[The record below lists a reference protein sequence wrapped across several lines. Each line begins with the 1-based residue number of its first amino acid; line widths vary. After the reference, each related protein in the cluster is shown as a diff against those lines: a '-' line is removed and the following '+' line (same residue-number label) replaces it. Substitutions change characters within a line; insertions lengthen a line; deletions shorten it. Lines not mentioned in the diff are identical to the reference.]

1 MVLRRK
7 KEMKTTRHNKIL
19 ELINKYPITTQE
31 ELIEYLRADGYDVT
45 QSTVSRDIKQL
56 RLTKTLLPDGKY
68 RYQASPSADK
78 GAKNNFSSIFGSSVI
93 SAENAMNIVVV
104 KTFSGMAQA
113 ACAALD
119 MMSFDEI
126 VGTLAGEDTI
136 IVVCKDEK
144 TATQCVETF
153 NGYLN

>member
-1 MVLRRK
+1 
-7 KEMKTTRHNKIL
+7 MKTTRHNKIL

-68 RYQASPSADK
+68 RYQASPSSDK
-78 GAKNNFSSIFGSSVI
+78 GAKNNFKSLFASSVI
-93 SAENAMNIVVV
+93 SIERALNIVVI

-119 MMSFDEI
+119 MMSFDMV
-126 VGTLAGEDTI
+126 VGTLAGDDTI
-136 IVVCKDEK
+136 FVVCKDEK
-144 TATQCVETF
+144 NAELCADTF
-153 NGYLN
+153 TSYLN

>member
-1 MVLRRK
+1 
-7 KEMKTTRHNKIL
+7 MKTTRHNKIL

-31 ELIEYLRADGYDVT
+31 ELIEHLRSEGYDVT

-68 RYQASPSADK
+68 RYQASPSSEK
-78 GAKNNFSSIFGSSVI
+78 GAKNNFKSIFSSSVI
-93 SAENAMNIVVV
+93 SVEKAMNIVVV

-113 ACAALD
+113 ACVAMD
-119 MMSFDEI
+119 MMSFDTI

-136 IVVCKDEK
+136 LVVCKDIEQAEK
-144 TATQCVETF
+144 CAEEF
-153 NGYLN
+153 NSFLS

>member
-1 MVLRRK
+1 
-7 KEMKTTRHNKIL
+7 MKTTRHNKIL

-31 ELIEYLRADGYDVT
+31 DLIEYLRADGYDVT

-68 RYQASPSADK
+68 RYQASPSSEK
-78 GAKNNFSSIFGSSVI
+78 GAKNNFRNIFSSSVI
-93 SAENAMNIVVV
+93 SIESAMNIVVI

-119 MMSFDEI
+119 MMSFDAI
-126 VGTLAGEDTI
+126 VGTLAGDDTI
-136 IVVCKDEK
+136 IVVCKDVQ
-144 TATQCVETF
+144 TAEHCTEEF
-153 NGYLN
+153 SRYLG

>member
-1 MVLRRK
+1 
-7 KEMKTTRHNKIL
+7 MKTTRHHKIL

-31 ELIEYLRADGYDVT
+31 ELIDYLKADGYDVT

-56 RLTKTLLPDGKY
+56 RLTKTLLADGQY
-68 RYQASPSADK
+68 RYQASPVAEK
-78 GAKNNFSSIFGSSVI
+78 GAKNNFGTIFSSSVVSI
-93 SAENAMNIVVV
+93 DTAMNIVVV

-119 MMSFDEI
+119 MMSFDTV

-136 IVVCKDEK
+136 LVICRDEK
-144 TATQCVETF
+144 SAERCTEDF
-153 NGYLN
+153 RNYIG

>member
-1 MVLRRK
+1 
-7 KEMKTTRHNKIL
+7 MKTTRHNKIL

-31 ELIEYLRADGYDVT
+31 ELIDYLRADGDDVT

-68 RYQASPSADK
+68 RYQASPSAEK
-78 GAKNNFSSIFGSSVI
+78 GAQNNFSTIFSSSVI
-93 SAENAMNIVVV
+93 SIENAMNIVVI

-119 MMSFDEI
+119 MMSFDHV
-126 VGTLAGEDTI
+126 VGTLAGEDTVMI
-136 IVVCKDEK
+136 VCKDVESA
-144 TATQCVETF
+144 TACTKEF
-153 NGYLN
+153 NEYLR

>member
-1 MVLRRK
+1 
-7 KEMKTTRHNKIL
+7 MKTTRHNKIL

-31 ELIEYLRADGYDVT
+31 ELIEHLRSEGYDVT

-56 RLTKTLLPDGKY
+56 RLTKTLLSDGKY
-68 RYQASPSADK
+68 RYQASPSAEK
-78 GAKNNFSSIFGSSVI
+78 GAKNNFRTIFSSSVVSI
-93 SAENAMNIVVV
+93 ETAMNIIVV

-119 MMSFDEI
+119 MMSFDQV

-136 IVVCKDEK
+136 FVVCRDSE
-144 TATQCVETF
+144 AAAACAEEF
-153 NGYLN
+153 ESFLS

>member
-1 MVLRRK
+1 
-7 KEMKTTRHNKIL
+7 MKTNRHTKIL

-31 ELIEYLRADGYDVT
+31 ELIDYLRNDGYDVT

-56 RLTKTLLPDGKY
+56 RLTKVLLPDGKY
-68 RYQASPSADK
+68 RYQASSGTEK
-78 GAKNNFSSIFGSSVI
+78 GAKNNFGAIFSSAVVSIDV
-93 SAENAMNIVVV
+93 AMNIVVI

-119 MMSFDEI
+119 MMSFDSV

-136 IVVCKDEK
+136 IVVCRDIENAQKAADSFKEYI
-144 TATQCVETF
+144 
-153 NGYLN
+153 G